1 MNIWGVNQSLCIK
14 TDTLTLVN
22 LLRSILNICLK
33 GISLVSL
40 VFGSDVFADDDDG
53 VCNIGRVV
61 VATAA
66 DYVAVSVGRVGV
78 AVSVGRVGVVVSVGR
93 VGGAV
98 VVVVVVTADDG
109 VFNIGRGVGVATA
122 DDGGAVSVGRVV
134 VVVVVVV
141 TAADDVVVSVGRFG
155 VGVSVVVDR

>member
-1 MNIWGVNQSLCIK
+1 MNIWGVNQSLCIT

-40 VFGSDVFADDDDG
+40 VFGSDVLADDDDG

-78 AVSVGRVGVVVSVGR
+78 VVSVGRVGVVV
-93 VGGAV
+93 V

-109 VFNIGRGVGVATA
+109 VCNIGRVVGVATA
-122 DDGGAVSVGRVV
+122 DDGVAVSVGRV